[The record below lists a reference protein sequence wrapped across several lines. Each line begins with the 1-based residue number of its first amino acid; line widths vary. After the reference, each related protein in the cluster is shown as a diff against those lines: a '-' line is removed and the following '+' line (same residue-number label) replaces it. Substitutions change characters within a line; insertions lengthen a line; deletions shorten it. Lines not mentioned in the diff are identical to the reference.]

1 MAQFLK
7 FELTGSQE
15 ELLIPISEVANVET
29 VTTTTTKIDLANGA
43 KKYTITH
50 EAPLAANGVVLAIYD
65 AMKANPGGVVS
76 TVVPALKTAQ
86 VPASGGG
93 GDDGKGQSGR
103 TVITTSAAYAT
114 FTSSVY
120 ENV

>member
-1 MAQFLK
+1 MAKFLK
-7 FELTGSQE
+7 IEPTGLKKKIINSN
-15 ELLIPISEVANVET
+15 SEVANVET

-50 EAPLAANGVVLAIYD
+50 EAPLAPNGVVLAIYES
-65 AMKANPGGVVS
+65 MKVNPGAFVW
-76 TVVPALKTAQ
+76 TVVAALKTTQ
-86 VPASGGG
+86 PPAT
-93 GDDGKGQSGR
+93 QSGKKGKIL
-103 TVITTSAAYAT
+103 ITQQAEYAT

>member
-7 FELTGSQE
+7 FELTGAQE

-29 VTTTTTKIDLANGA
+29 VSTTTTKIDLANGL

-50 EAPLAANGVVLAIYD
+50 EQPLAANGVILAIYD

-86 VPASGGG
+86 APAA
-93 GDDGKGQSGR
+93 QSGEQGR
-103 TVITTSAAYAT
+103 ILITQKAEYAT
-114 FTSSVY
+114 FTSALY
-120 ENV
+120 EDV

>member
-7 FELTGSQE
+7 FELTGAQE

-29 VTTTTTKIDLANGA
+29 VTTQTTKIDLANGL

-50 EAPLAANGVVLAIYD
+50 DIPLATNGVVLAIYD

-86 VPASGGG
+86 VPAA
-93 GDDGKGQSGR
+93 QSGQQGKIL
-103 TVITTSAAYAT
+103 ITQQAEYAT

-120 ENV
+120 ENVV